1 MLVIEG
7 HGGRGWEG
15 EQVHNMIKEERW
27 WWTESAQVCTHTH
40 RHTQANTHDTNLSFH
55 VRYKEKR
62 EETTKHLLFPLLP
75 LLLPRYTHTHTL
87 RNFSFMS
94 FVPKGDITL
103 FEKCDTESYKELTN
117 THRHTRCLRLSRT
130 FCPMNRWS
138 EAGHT
143 HTHTQRH
150 AESE

>member
-1 MLVIEG
+1 MDGEGGGEKENRCTTWLKRRGDDEPSQHRCVYTRIDAHRQTHMTQICHFMLDTK
-7 HGGRGWEG
+7 RR
-15 EQVHNMIKEERW
+15 ERKRRNI
-27 WWTESAQVCTHTH
+27 SSSLFF
-40 RHTQANTHDTNLSFH
+40 LSSF
-55 VRYKEKR
+55 
-62 EETTKHLLFPLLP
+62 LG
-75 LLLPRYTHTHTL
+75 THTHTL

-143 HTHTQRH
+143 HTHTEARRVWITPF
-150 AESE
+150 